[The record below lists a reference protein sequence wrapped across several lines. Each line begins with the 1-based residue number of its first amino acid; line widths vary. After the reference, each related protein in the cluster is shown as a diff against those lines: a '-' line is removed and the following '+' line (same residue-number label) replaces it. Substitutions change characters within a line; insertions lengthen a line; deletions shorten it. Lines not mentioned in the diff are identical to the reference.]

1 MLKSIPYSIAA
12 SMLLVIACTK
22 TEQAP
27 EESTSADADK
37 LISIYVV
44 NYPLHYFAERIGG
57 EYVDVRLPAPGDVDP
72 AFWLPE
78 PGDIAGFQK
87 ADLIVLN
94 GAAYAKWISRATLP
108 DKALVDTSSLFSDE
122 LITIDS
128 AVTHTHGPQGDHSH
142 GDMAFTTWLDPT
154 LALRQA
160 SAIRDALVEL
170 RPEQEEAFSESY
182 QSLLNDLIS
191 LDEQTKQ
198 IAKGIGDRPLLF
210 SHPVY
215 QYFIRRYNLN
225 GVELHWEPDQMPTDT
240 MWRDLE
246 SLLAEHPARWMIWEA
261 EPEPAV
267 VARLSASGI
276 KSIVFDPVGNV
287 PASGDY
293 LSVIRDNTRNLE
305 SIPGKEPS

>member
-1 MLKSIPYSIAA
+1 
-12 SMLLVIACTK
+12 MLLVNACTK

-44 NYPLHYFAERIGG
+44 NYPLQYFSERIGG
-57 EYVDVRLPAPGDVDP
+57 EHVDVRLPAPGDVDP

-78 PGDIAGFQK
+78 PDDIVAYQK

-94 GAAYAKWISRATLP
+94 GAAYAKWVPRATLR

-122 LITIDS
+122 LITIET

-142 GDMAFTTWLDPT
+142 GDMAFTTWLDPM

-160 SAIRDALVEL
+160 SAIRDALIAL
-170 RPEQEEAFSESY
+170 RPEQEEVFSESY
-182 QSLLNDLIS
+182 QSLLNDLVG
-191 LDEQTKQ
+191 LHEQTKQ
-198 IAKGIGDRPLLF
+198 IAKGVNDQPLLF

-215 QYFIRRYNLN
+215 QYFIRRYELN
-225 GVELHWEPDQMPTDT
+225 GVELHWEPDTMPTDA

-246 SLLAEHPARWMIWEA
+246 MLLAEHPAVWMIWEA
-261 EPEPAV
+261 EPEADIV
-267 VARLSASGI
+267 TRLDELGVR
-276 KSIVFDPVGNV
+276 SIVIDPVGNV
-287 PASGDY
+287 PESGDY
-293 LSVIRDNTRNLE
+293 LTVMRENSDNLNAINGEE
-305 SIPGKEPS
+305 SS